1 MLQLH
6 WLNNFRL
13 PLHAR
18 VIIAINLWK
27 IIKDYVQLHHCLTVN
42 NHDVNM
48 AYNPGCHNNEYRQ
61 INEGHPDYDYWPCLA
76 DQLIRH
82 QL

>member
-13 PLHAR
+13 PLHAI
-18 VIIAINLWK
+18 VIIAINLGQ
-27 IIKDYVQLHHCLTVN
+27 IIKDYVQLNHCLTVN

-48 AYNPGCHNNEYRQ
+48 AYNPGCRNNENRQ
-61 INEGHPDYDYWPCLA
+61 INEGSSWL
-76 DQLIRH
+76 
-82 QL
+82 